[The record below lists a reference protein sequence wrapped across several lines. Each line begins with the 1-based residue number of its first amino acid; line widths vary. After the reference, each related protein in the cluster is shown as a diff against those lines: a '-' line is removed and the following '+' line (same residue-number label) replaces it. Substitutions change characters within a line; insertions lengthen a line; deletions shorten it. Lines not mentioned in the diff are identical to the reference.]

1 FLIFNTLTRS
11 LVINAGYGNEY
22 YVRNILGGKTGLSC
36 CTTVSNAE
44 ISDPIISFSYQ
55 KDNGFEC
62 VNSVIITTERGPFC
76 INPRSRWLL
85 HKIREFLIPQAVK
98 KHCISPNNAFSCV
111 Q

>member
-1 FLIFNTLTRS
+1 VIDFEIILKNLSRPQCFTSQKTGILTR
-11 LVINAGYGNEY
+11 VC
-22 YVRNILGGKTGLSC
+22 GKTGLSC

-85 HKIREFLIPQAVK
+85 HKIREFL
-98 KHCISPNNAFSCV
+98 
-111 Q
+111 